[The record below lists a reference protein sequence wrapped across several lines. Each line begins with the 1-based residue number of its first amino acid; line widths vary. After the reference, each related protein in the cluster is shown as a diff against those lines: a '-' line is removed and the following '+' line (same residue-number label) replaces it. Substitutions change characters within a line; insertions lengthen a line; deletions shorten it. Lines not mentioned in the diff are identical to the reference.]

1 MQRGR
6 DESILTVCLPSFRLH
21 FGVFR
26 LIVFAS
32 NCLNLK
38 LLWQMHNT
46 QKLRAPAAP
55 QTAAGSLGNELMPSA
70 LNVHFFVFFV
80 FYRKSR
86 ETNGFVFV
94 LFSFFPKVPA
104 SLLSADA

>member
-26 LIVFAS
+26 LTVYAS

-38 LLWQMHNT
+38 LLWQ
-46 QKLRAPAAP
+46 RRFPAEAPSSGGP
-55 QTAAGSLGNELMPSA
+55 QTAAGSLDNELTPSA
-70 LNVHFFVFFV
+70 LNVHFFAPFFDC
-80 FYRKSR
+80 KSR

-94 LFSFFPKVPA
+94 LFFCARRPFYG
-104 SLLSADA
+104 